1 MSNPFPAEENP
12 MHLFLPL
19 LAFALLSSAA
29 AVQAATPADACADLG
44 EARTN
49 LVAMLGESDQAKLDG
64 LKAKVQAASDKVDKD
79 LAAMASGPD
88 AAKVGAFKPVWTAFR
103 QTRDG
108 EIIPALYAGDKEK
121 AKGLA
126 TGVQAGRMKE
136 MKAAMGCQ

>member
-1 MSNPFPAEENP
+1 
-12 MHLFLPL
+12 MHRSLSL
-19 LAFALLSSAA
+19 LALVLFSSAA
-29 AVQAATPADACADLG
+29 SVQAATPADACANLG
-44 EARTN
+44 EARTQ
-49 LVAMLGESDQAKLDG
+49 LVAMLGESDKAKLDG
-64 LKAKVQAASDKVDKD
+64 LKAKVHAASDKLDKD

-88 AAKVGAFKPVWTAFR
+88 ASKVTAFKPAWEAFK
-103 QTRDG
+103 QTRET